1 MTQKDKEFIYEVYK
15 SYYDDNGFL
24 IKDELPLGVYSETT
38 SARNQQIIKIRNEIG
53 QKYVMLNKIE

>member
-38 SARNQQIIKIRNEIG
+38 SARN
-53 QKYVMLNKIE
+53 